1 MAVTGTSASIVV
13 FGDAVTDP
21 VKLIELSDSTPV
33 ILFGALVFTIATIG
47 INIVADFIS
56 CAYDFS
62 NLMPKRINFLRGG
75 VIAAVLSVLPLP
87 WRLYDN
93 PASIAY
99 FVGGLGA
106 FLGPLFGV
114 LMSDFWVIRR
124 GHVDVDD
131 LYRPDPAGKYYFTRG
146 VNPRALIAVV
156 VATLVAAVLALV
168 PAFSAGAPFS
178 WAIGAI
184 LAALIHLSISWSSR
198 VAAPGQEVRR

>member
-1 MAVTGTSASIVV
+1 
-13 FGDAVTDP
+13 
-21 VKLIELSDSTPV
+21 
-33 ILFGALVFTIATIG
+33 LFGALVFTVATIG

-62 NLMPKRINFLRGG
+62 NLMPKRINFFRGG

-87 WRLYDN
+87 WHLYNN
-93 PASIAY
+93 PESIAY

-124 GHVDVDD
+124 GHVDVDE

-156 VATLVAAVLALV
+156 VATVVAAVLALV
-168 PAFSAGAPFS
+168 PAFAAWAPFS

-184 LAALIHLSISWSSR
+184 LATVIYLPLSWSTR
-198 VAAPGQEVRR
+198 ATPPVERIAA